1 MDNKDY
7 KINECAVLIY
17 LMEASMKATLPLYNG
32 KIYHMYVIEKKKTGV
47 FFLVGGL
54 FISVKR
60 GEITVNVYSKS
71 GPEMRVAL
79 H

>member
-47 FFLVGGL
+47 LGLEGNFHFLIL
-54 FISVKR
+54 YNF
-60 GEITVNVYSKS
+60 
-71 GPEMRVAL
+71 
-79 H
+79 